1 MNLEPAPEPVKTNPI
16 VKGIIALAV
25 VAVLFL
31 SGFFIAK
38 ATIEPTVNTV
48 EKEVI
53 KTEFKIPAECH
64 EALVAY
70 ESYGKNLDS
79 MVYSYKEFVS
89 AIENELNGIPT
100 PKSTYEAY
108 GMTIGLSKSLADE
121 QAQLLESL
129 IPSCNKYL

>member
-1 MNLEPAPEPVKTNPI
+1 MNTNPEQTKSNPVIKWGIAI
-16 VKGIIALAV
+16 VV
-25 VAVLFL
+25 VVVLFL

-53 KTEFKIPAECH
+53 KTEFKVPAECH

-79 MVYSYKEFVS
+79 VVYTYKEFVS
-89 AIENELNGIPT
+89 AIENELNGISSS
-100 PKSTYEAY
+100 KSTYEAY
-108 GMTIGLSKSLADE
+108 GMTIGLSQSLADE
-121 QAQLLESL
+121 QANLLETL
-129 IPSCNKYL
+129 VPECNKYL

>member
-1 MNLEPAPEPVKTNPI
+1 MNTNPEQTKPNPVIKWGIAI
-16 VKGIIALAV
+16 VV
-25 VAVLFL
+25 VVVLFL

-53 KTEFKIPAECH
+53 KTEFKVPAECH

-79 MVYSYKEFVS
+79 VVYTYKEFVS
-89 AIENELNGIPT
+89 AIENELNGIPSS
-100 PKSTYEAY
+100 KSTYEAY
-108 GMTIGLSKSLADE
+108 GMTIGLSQSLADE
-121 QAQLLESL
+121 QANLLETL
-129 IPSCNKYL
+129 VPECNKYL

>member
-1 MNLEPAPEPVKTNPI
+1 MNTNPEQTKSNTVIKWGIAI
-16 VKGIIALAV
+16 VV
-25 VAVLFL
+25 VVVLFL

-53 KTEFKIPAECH
+53 KTEFKVPAECH

-79 MVYSYKEFVS
+79 VVYTYKEFVS
-89 AIENELNGIPT
+89 AIENELNGISSS
-100 PKSTYEAY
+100 KSTYEAY
-108 GMTIGLSKSLADE
+108 GMTIGLSQSLADE
-121 QAQLLESL
+121 QANLLETL
-129 IPSCNKYL
+129 VPECNKYL

>member
-1 MNLEPAPEPVKTNPI
+1 MNLEPAPTPANNKAILKWGTATI
-16 VKGIIALAV
+16 V
-25 VAVLFL
+25 VAIIFFFAGFL
-31 SGFFIAK
+31 VPKG
-38 ATIEPTVNTV
+38 TTDPVTV